1 VIHLLLETT
10 PTGGSTTGIVGYLT
24 IFVLAAFVGIEVVS
38 KVPSILHTPL
48 MSGSN
53 AIHGIVLV
61 GALTI
66 MGEAHGTAE
75 VVLGF
80 LAVFLATLNVV
91 GGFVVTDRML
101 EMFKAKPGERAN
113 TRGAGAQAAKAED
126 AGPPGSAPP
135 ASAPPASA
143 PPEPSGGAA

>member
-1 VIHLLLETT
+1 MIVLGFVQAFLEPRT
-10 PTGGSTTGIVGYLT
+10 TTGIVAYLT

-53 AIHGIVLV
+53 AIHGIILV
-61 GALTI
+61 GALLIAAGAQTPLQ
-66 MGEAHGTAE
+66 

-80 LAVFLATLNVV
+80 VAVVLATTNVV

-101 EMFKAKPGERAN
+101 EMFRGRQQPKPAATQPLEAN
-113 TRGAGAQAAKAED
+113 K
-126 AGPPGSAPP
+126 
-135 ASAPPASA
+135 
-143 PPEPSGGAA
+143 